1 MVIAR
6 TVVPPPENGTGH
18 PCALTEYVLATPKSL
33 LDCITAGEK
42 PTASSFWITVDQRTP
57 APTR

>member
-18 PCALTEYVLATPKSL
+18 PWALTEYVLRDAEVVVGL
-33 LDCITAGEK
+33 HHGRREA
-42 PTASSFWITVDQRTP
+42 TASSSSITVDQRTP
-57 APTR
+57 APT